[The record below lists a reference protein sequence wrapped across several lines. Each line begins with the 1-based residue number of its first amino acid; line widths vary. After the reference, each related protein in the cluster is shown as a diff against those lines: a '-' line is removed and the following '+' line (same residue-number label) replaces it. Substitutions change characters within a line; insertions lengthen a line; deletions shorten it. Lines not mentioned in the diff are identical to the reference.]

1 MDSSRIPESGWLIPH
16 RVGDLVK
23 ILNRSLI
30 SVDDIEG
37 AKGVVV
43 RSPTEDFQGL
53 MFVEVF
59 VFKLQKT
66 RHFAPQELEIIS
78 NIDDRTPI

>member
-1 MDSSRIPESGWLIPH
+1 MDSNRIPENGWLIPH

-23 ILNRSLI
+23 VLNRSLI
-30 SVDDIEG
+30 SLENIEG

-59 VFKLQKT
+59 VFKLQAT
-66 RHFAPQELEIIS
+66 RHFAAQELEIIS
-78 NIDDRTPI
+78 NIGDLTSI